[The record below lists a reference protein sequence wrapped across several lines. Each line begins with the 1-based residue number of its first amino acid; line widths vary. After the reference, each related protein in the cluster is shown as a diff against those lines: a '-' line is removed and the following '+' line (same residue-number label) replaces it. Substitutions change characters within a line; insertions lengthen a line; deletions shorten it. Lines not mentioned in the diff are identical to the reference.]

1 MDPRS
6 DRRGLTLA
14 AGDGSPRASAVL
26 AAVRRKRQDAA
37 PSRRRMR
44 LEDYWGI
51 GPKTSERLV
60 SALGTSRA
68 IEAIESADVRA
79 LVDAGLHRG
88 RATRILRRANGET
101 GMDVLATGDTRS
113 VYDDLLSL
121 AANGALTAHAADRIR
136 VLTPLADRDA
146 VEDRLDRVVA
156 ARDAWEGLA
165 EADRERVVEAF
176 DAYDEAE
183 GSDLAAVETA
193 LALREAGLDEGPFE
207 AIGGLEAEAL
217 RDAANALADVR
228 GSIDPTSV
236 DGDGEIEVARGADDE
251 LDRLR
256 DRLDAAEELAN
267 SAFDVLDAVRDGSL
281 RDFEALEAATVD
293 HVASETG
300 VDPATVRSVAPDEA
314 LDAADFVSATLRDLV
329 VELEE
334 SVAEREAAVAE
345 DIRER
350 IGETGAE
357 TEGERGDGERGGHV
371 ARAVTAVSDAA
382 FLLSLA
388 RFAADYDLVRP
399 TLVDDGIAV
408 RNARNPFI
416 AGEVQPVSY
425 AVGTH
430 SLAGDGGVAS
440 ADAPPTGDRVSVL
453 TGANSG
459 GKTTLLETICAV
471 ALLASMGLPVPAEAA
486 EVGAFDRIVFHRRHA
501 SFNAGVLES
510 TLKSVVPP
518 LVEDGRTLML
528 VDEFEAITEPGRAA
542 DLLNGLVTLT
552 VDRGALGVYVTHLAE
567 DLSPLPEAA
576 RIDGIFAE
584 GLTSDLELR
593 VDYQPRFGTIG
604 KSTPEFIVSR
614 LVANASDR
622 GVRAGFEHLAGAV
635 GEEAVQR
642 TLSDAEWA
650 GDDD

>member
-1 MDPRS
+1 
-6 DRRGLTLA
+6 
-14 AGDGSPRASAVL
+14 
-26 AAVRRKRQDAA
+26 
-37 PSRRRMR
+37 MR

-51 GPKTSERLV
+51 GPKTSEQLV

-68 IEAIESADVRA
+68 IEAIEAADVRA

-88 RATRILRRANGET
+88 RATRILRRANGEA
-101 GMDVLATGDTRS
+101 GMDVLATADTRS

-121 AANGALTAHAADRIR
+121 AAGHALTAHAADRIR
-136 VLTPLADRDA
+136 VLTPLADREA
-146 VEDRLDRVVA
+146 VEARLDGVVA
-156 ARDAWEGLA
+156 ARDAWEGLDG
-165 EADRERVVEAF
+165 ADRDRVTEAF

-183 GSDLAAVETA
+183 GSELAAVETA
-193 LALREAGLDEGPFE
+193 IALREVGLDGHPFE
-207 AIGGLEAEAL
+207 AVGELETAAL
-217 RDAANALADVR
+217 RDAAEALADVR
-228 GSIDPTSV
+228 GSIDLTGSGG
-236 DGDGEIEVARGADDE
+236 DGDIEVARGADAE

-256 DRLDAAEELAN
+256 DRLDAAEDLAN

-281 RDFEALEAATVD
+281 RDFEALEAATVE

-300 VDPATVRSVAPDEA
+300 ADPATVRSVAPDDA

-329 VELEE
+329 AETEE
-334 SVAEREAAVAE
+334 AVAEREERVAADIRDRIGGVRTGAKEGDDGSAGDSAAGNSVARAAAAVA
-345 DIRER
+345 
-350 IGETGAE
+350 
-357 TEGERGDGERGGHV
+357 
-371 ARAVTAVSDAA
+371 DAA
-382 FLLSLA
+382 FLLSLG

-416 AGEVQPVSY
+416 SGDVQPVSY
-425 AVGTH
+425 GVGTH
-430 SLAGDGGVAS
+430 ALADDAGVANV
-440 ADAPPTGDRVSVL
+440 DAPPTGDRVSVL

-459 GKTTLLETICAV
+459 GKTTLLETVCAV
-471 ALLASMGLPVPAEAA
+471 ALLASMGLPVPAESA

-518 LVEDGRTLML
+518 LVADGRTLML

-584 GLTSDLELR
+584 GLTNDLELR

-614 LVANASDR
+614 LVANAKDR

-650 GDDD
+650 GGDD

>member
-1 MDPRS
+1 
-6 DRRGLTLA
+6 
-14 AGDGSPRASAVL
+14 
-26 AAVRRKRQDAA
+26 
-37 PSRRRMR
+37 MR

-51 GPKTSERLV
+51 GPKTSERLTE
-60 SALGTSRA
+60 ALGTERA

-88 RATRILRRANGET
+88 RATRILRRANGEA
-101 GMDVLATGDTRS
+101 GMDVLATGDARS

-121 AANGALTAHAADRIR
+121 AADAALTAHAADRIR
-136 VLTPLADRDA
+136 VLTPLLDRDA
-146 VEDRLDRVVA
+146 VEERLDRVVA
-156 ARDAWEGLA
+156 ARDAWAGLD
-165 EADRERVVEAF
+165 EADREAVEDAF
-176 DAYDEAE
+176 AAYDEAD

-193 LALREAGLDEGPFE
+193 VALREAGLTEGPF
-207 AIGGLEAEAL
+207 ADVGALDGDRL
-217 RDAANALADVR
+217 RDAADALADVR
-228 GSIDPTSV
+228 GSIDPAGDL
-236 DGDGEIEVARGADDE
+236 DGDDIEIASGADDE

-256 DRLDAAEELAN
+256 EQLSAARDLAD
-267 SAFDVLDAVRDGSL
+267 SAFDVLESVRDGSL
-281 RDFEALEAATVD
+281 RDFEALEAATIE
-293 HVASETG
+293 HVARETG
-300 VDPATVRSVAPDEA
+300 VEPATVRSAAPDEA
-314 LDAADFVSATLRDLV
+314 LDAADFVSGTLRELV
-329 VELEE
+329 VELEAA
-334 SVAEREAAVAE
+334 VDEREAAVAA

-350 IGETGAE
+350 LGDEPAADAGDE
-357 TEGERGDGERGGHV
+357 DGTEGEADGGDTTV
-371 ARAVTAVSDAA
+371 ARAATAVSDAA
-382 FLLSLA
+382 FLLSLG
-388 RFAADYDLVRP
+388 RFAAENEHVRP

-408 RNARNPFI
+408 RGARNPFLG
-416 AGEVQPVSY
+416 GEVQPVSY
-425 AVGTH
+425 GVGSH
-430 SLAGDGGVAS
+430 SLADDPGVAS

-459 GKTTLLETICAV
+459 GKTTLLETLCAV
-471 ALLASMGLPVPAEAA
+471 ALLASMGLPVPADAA
-486 EVGAFDRIVFHRRHA
+486 EVGTFDRIVFHRRHA

-518 LVEDGRTLML
+518 LTADGRTLML

-567 DLSPLPEAA
+567 DLSPLPDAA

-584 GLTSDLELR
+584 GLTNDLELR

-614 LVANASDR
+614 LVANAGDR

-650 GDDD
+650 ANDD

>member
-1 MDPRS
+1 
-6 DRRGLTLA
+6 
-14 AGDGSPRASAVL
+14 
-26 AAVRRKRQDAA
+26 
-37 PSRRRMR
+37 MR

-51 GPKTSERLV
+51 GPKTSEQLV

-68 IEAIESADVRA
+68 VEAIEAADVRA

-88 RATRILRRANGET
+88 RATRILRRANGEA
-101 GMDVLATGDTRS
+101 GMDVLATADTRS

-121 AANGALTAHAADRIR
+121 AAGHALTAHAADRIR
-136 VLTPLADRDA
+136 VLTPLTDQGA
-146 VEDRLDRVVA
+146 VEARLDSVVA

-165 EADRERVVEAF
+165 EADRDRVTEAF

-183 GSDLAAVETA
+183 GSELAAVETA
-193 LALREAGLDEGPFE
+193 IALREVGLDGHPFE
-207 AIGGLEAEAL
+207 AVGELETAAL
-217 RDAANALADVR
+217 RDAAEALADVR
-228 GSIDPTSV
+228 GSTDLTGSGS
-236 DGDGEIEVARGADDE
+236 DGDIEVARGADAE

-256 DRLDAAEELAN
+256 DRLDAAEDLAN

-281 RDFEALEAATVD
+281 RDFEALEAATVE

-300 VDPATVRSVAPDEA
+300 ADPATVRSVAPDDA

-329 VELEE
+329 AETEE
-334 SVAEREAAVAE
+334 AVAEREERVAADIRDRIGGVRTGTEEGDDRAAGDSAAGNSVARAAAAVA
-345 DIRER
+345 
-350 IGETGAE
+350 
-357 TEGERGDGERGGHV
+357 
-371 ARAVTAVSDAA
+371 DAA
-382 FLLSLA
+382 FLLSLG

-416 AGEVQPVSY
+416 SGDVQPVSY
-425 AVGTH
+425 GVGTH
-430 SLAGDGGVAS
+430 GLADDEGVANV
-440 ADAPPTGDRVSVL
+440 DAPPTGDRVSVL

-459 GKTTLLETICAV
+459 GKTTLLETVCAV

-486 EVGAFDRIVFHRRHA
+486 EVGSFDRIVFHRRHA

-584 GLTSDLELR
+584 GLTNDLELR

-614 LVANASDR
+614 LVANAKDR

-642 TLSDAEWA
+642 TLSDAEWTG
-650 GDDD
+650 GDD

>member
-1 MDPRS
+1 
-6 DRRGLTLA
+6 
-14 AGDGSPRASAVL
+14 
-26 AAVRRKRQDAA
+26 
-37 PSRRRMR
+37 MR

-51 GPKTSERLV
+51 GPKTSEQLV

-68 IEAIESADVRA
+68 IEAIEAADVRA

-88 RATRILRRANGET
+88 RATRILRRANGEA

-121 AANGALTAHAADRIR
+121 AAGHALTAHAADRIR

-146 VEDRLDRVVA
+146 VETRLDSVVA
-156 ARDAWEGLA
+156 ARDAWDGLA
-165 EADRERVVEAF
+165 EGDRERVTEAF
-176 DAYDEAE
+176 DAYDDAE

-193 LALREAGLDEGPFE
+193 LALREAGLDDGPFE
-207 AIGGLEAEAL
+207 AIGELEADAL
-217 RDAANALADVR
+217 RDAADALADVR
-228 GSIDPTSV
+228 GRIDPTAAGGAGS
-236 DGDGEIEVARGADDE
+236 DGGIEVARGADDE

-256 DRLDAAEELAN
+256 DQLDAAEELAN

-281 RDFEALEAATVD
+281 RDFEALEAGTID
-293 HVASETG
+293 HVARETG
-300 VDPATVRSVAPDEA
+300 VDPATVRSVAPDDA

-329 VELEE
+329 AELE
-334 SVAEREAAVAE
+334 SAVAEREETVAA

-350 IGETGAE
+350 IGGMRATGDDDA
-357 TEGERGDGERGGHV
+357 DDADDERGGHV
-371 ARAVTAVSDAA
+371 ARAVAAVSDAA

-388 RFAADYDLVRP
+388 RFAAAYDLVRP
-399 TLVDDGIAV
+399 ALVDDGIAV

-416 AGEVQPVSY
+416 AGDVQPVSY
-425 AVGTH
+425 AVGNH
-430 SLAGDGGVAS
+430 SLAGDAGVAS
-440 ADAPPTGDRVSVL
+440 VDAPPTGDRVSVL

-459 GKTTLLETICAV
+459 GKTTLLETVCAV
-471 ALLASMGLPVPAEAA
+471 ALLASMGLPVPAESA

-552 VDRGALGVYVTHLAE
+552 VERGALGVYVTHLAE
-567 DLSPLPEAA
+567 DLSPLPDAA

-584 GLTSDLELR
+584 GLTNDLELR
-593 VDYQPRFGTIG
+593 VDYQPRFGTVG

-642 TLSDAEWA
+642 TLSDAEWTS
-650 GDDD
+650 GDD

>member
-1 MDPRS
+1 
-6 DRRGLTLA
+6 
-14 AGDGSPRASAVL
+14 
-26 AAVRRKRQDAA
+26 
-37 PSRRRMR
+37 MR

-68 IEAIESADVRA
+68 IEAIEAADVRA

-88 RATRILRRANGET
+88 RATRILRRASGEA

-121 AANGALTAHAADRIR
+121 AAGHALTAHAADRIR
-136 VLTPLADRDA
+136 VLTPLTDREA
-146 VEDRLDRVVA
+146 VEARLDGVVA

-165 EADRERVVEAF
+165 EPDRERVTEAF
-176 DAYDEAE
+176 DAYDDAE

-193 LALREAGLDEGPFE
+193 LALREAGLDDGPFE
-207 AIGGLEAEAL
+207 AVDTLDADAL
-217 RDAANALADVR
+217 RDAAGALADVR
-228 GSIDPTSV
+228 GAIDPTSV
-236 DGDGEIEVARGADDE
+236 DDNGDIEVARGADDE

-256 DRLDAAEELAN
+256 DRLDAADELAN

-281 RDFEALEAATVD
+281 RDFEALEAATID

-300 VDPATVRSVAPDEA
+300 VDPATVRSVAPDDA
-314 LDAADFVSATLRDLV
+314 LDAADFVSATLRDLTA
-329 VELEE
+329 ELEAA
-334 SVAEREAAVAE
+334 VAEREAAVAA

-350 IGETGAE
+350 IGGTR
-357 TEGERGDGERGGHV
+357 TEPGEDGGDDERESHV
-371 ARAVTAVSDAA
+371 ALAVTAVSDAA

-388 RFAADYDLVRP
+388 RFAAAYDLVRP
-399 TLVDDGIAV
+399 TLVDDGIAA

-425 AVGTH
+425 AVGSH
-430 SLAGDGGVAS
+430 SLAGDAGVAS
-440 ADAPPTGDRVSVL
+440 VDAPPTGDRVSVL

-459 GKTTLLETICAV
+459 GKTTLLETVCAV
-471 ALLASMGLPVPAEAA
+471 ALLASMGLPVPAEEAQ
-486 EVGAFDRIVFHRRHA
+486 VGSFDRIVFHRRHA

-518 LVEDGRTLML
+518 LVEEGRTLML

-584 GLTSDLELR
+584 GLTNDLELR
-593 VDYQPRFGTIG
+593 VDYQPRFGTVG

>member
-1 MDPRS
+1 
-6 DRRGLTLA
+6 
-14 AGDGSPRASAVL
+14 
-26 AAVRRKRQDAA
+26 
-37 PSRRRMR
+37 MR

-68 IEAIESADVRA
+68 IEAIEAADVRA

-88 RATRILRRANGET
+88 RATRILRRASGEA

-121 AANGALTAHAADRIR
+121 AAGHALTAHAADRIR
-136 VLTPLADRDA
+136 VLTPLTDREA
-146 VEDRLDRVVA
+146 VEARLDGVVA

-165 EADRERVVEAF
+165 EPDRERVTEAF
-176 DAYDEAE
+176 DAYDDAE

-193 LALREAGLDEGPFE
+193 LALREAGLDDGPFE
-207 AIGGLEAEAL
+207 AVDTLDADAL
-217 RDAANALADVR
+217 RDAAGALADVR
-228 GSIDPTSV
+228 GAIDPTSV
-236 DGDGEIEVARGADDE
+236 DDNGDIEVARGADDE

-256 DRLDAAEELAN
+256 DRLDAADELAN

-281 RDFEALEAATVD
+281 RDFEALEAATID

-300 VDPATVRSVAPDEA
+300 VDPATVRSVAPDDA
-314 LDAADFVSATLRDLV
+314 LDAADFVSATLRDLTA
-329 VELEE
+329 ELEAA
-334 SVAEREAAVAE
+334 VAEREAAVAA

-350 IGETGAE
+350 IGGTR
-357 TEGERGDGERGGHV
+357 TEPGEDGGDDERESHV
-371 ARAVTAVSDAA
+371 ALAVTVVSDAA

-388 RFAADYDLVRP
+388 RFAAAYDLVRP
-399 TLVDDGIAV
+399 TLVDDGIAA

-425 AVGTH
+425 AVGSH
-430 SLAGDGGVAS
+430 SLAGDAGVAS
-440 ADAPPTGDRVSVL
+440 VDAPPTGDRVSVL

-459 GKTTLLETICAV
+459 GKTTLLETVCAV
-471 ALLASMGLPVPAEAA
+471 ALLASMGLPVPAEEAQ
-486 EVGAFDRIVFHRRHA
+486 VGSFDRIVFHRRHA

-518 LVEDGRTLML
+518 LVEEGRTLML

-584 GLTSDLELR
+584 GLTNDLELR
-593 VDYQPRFGTIG
+593 VDYQPRFGTVG

>member
-1 MDPRS
+1 
-6 DRRGLTLA
+6 
-14 AGDGSPRASAVL
+14 
-26 AAVRRKRQDAA
+26 
-37 PSRRRMR
+37 MR

-51 GPKTSERLV
+51 GPKTSEQLV

-68 IEAIESADVRA
+68 IEAIEAADVRA

-88 RATRILRRANGET
+88 RATRILRRANGEA

-121 AANGALTAHAADRIR
+121 AAGHALTAHAADRIR

-146 VEDRLDRVVA
+146 VETRLDSVVA
-156 ARDAWEGLA
+156 ARDAWEGLT
-165 EADRERVVEAF
+165 EADRDRVTEAF
-176 DAYDEAE
+176 DAYDDAE

-193 LALREAGLDEGPFE
+193 LALREAGLDDGPFE
-207 AIGGLEAEAL
+207 AIGELEADAL
-217 RDAANALADVR
+217 QDAADALADVR
-228 GSIDPTSV
+228 GQIDPTGAGS
-236 DGDGEIEVARGADDE
+236 DGEIEVARGADDE

-256 DRLDAAEELAN
+256 DQLDAAEELAN

-281 RDFEALEAATVD
+281 RDFEALEAATID

-300 VDPATVRSVAPDEA
+300 VDPATVRSVAPDDA

-329 VELEE
+329 AELEE
-334 SVAEREAAVAE
+334 AVAEREETVAA

-350 IGETGAE
+350 IGGVRATGEDDGDAA
-357 TEGERGDGERGGHV
+357 DGERGRDETDDEPGSHV
-371 ARAVTAVSDAA
+371 ARAVSAVSDAA

-388 RFAADYDLVRP
+388 RFAAAYDLVRP

-416 AGEVQPVSY
+416 AGDVQPVSY

-430 SLAGDGGVAS
+430 SLDDDAGVAS
-440 ADAPPTGDRVSVL
+440 VDAPPTGDRVSVL

-459 GKTTLLETICAV
+459 GKTTLLETVCAV
-471 ALLASMGLPVPAEAA
+471 ALLASMGIPVPAESA

-567 DLSPLPEAA
+567 DLSPLPDAA

-584 GLTSDLELR
+584 GLTNDLELR
-593 VDYQPRFGTIG
+593 VDYQPRFGTVG

-642 TLSDAEWA
+642 TLSDAEWTS
-650 GDDD
+650 GDD

>member
-1 MDPRS
+1 
-6 DRRGLTLA
+6 
-14 AGDGSPRASAVL
+14 
-26 AAVRRKRQDAA
+26 
-37 PSRRRMR
+37 MR

-51 GPKTSERLV
+51 GPKTSERLTE
-60 SALGTSRA
+60 ALGTERA
-68 IEAIESADVRA
+68 VAAIESADVRA

-88 RATRILRRANGET
+88 RATRILRRANGEA
-101 GMDVLATGDTRS
+101 GMDVLATGDARS
-113 VYDDLLSL
+113 VYDDLLTL
-121 AANGALTAHAADRIR
+121 AADAALTAHAADRIR
-136 VLTPLADRDA
+136 VMTPLLDREA

-156 ARDAWEGLA
+156 ARDAWSDLD
-165 EADRERVVEAF
+165 EADREAVEEAF
-176 DAYDEAE
+176 AAYDEAD

-193 LALREAGLDEGPFE
+193 VALREAGLTEDPF
-207 AIGGLEAEAL
+207 ADVGALDGDRL
-217 RDAANALADVR
+217 RDAADALADVR
-228 GSIDPTSV
+228 GSIDPTGGL
-236 DGDGEIEVARGADDE
+236 DGDDIEIAAGADAE

-256 DRLDAAEELAN
+256 DRVAAARDLAD
-267 SAFDVLDAVRDGSL
+267 SAFDVLESVRDGSL
-281 RDFEALEAATVD
+281 RDFEALEAATID
-293 HVASETG
+293 HVARETG
-300 VDPATVRSVAPDEA
+300 VEPATVRAAAPDEA

-329 VELEE
+329 VELEAA
-334 SVAEREAAVAE
+334 VDEREAAVAA
-345 DIRER
+345 DVRER
-350 IGETGAE
+350 LGDEAGEAD
-357 TEGERGDGERGGHV
+357 GDTTV
-371 ARAVTAVSDAA
+371 ARAAAAVSEAA
-382 FLLSLA
+382 FLLSLG
-388 RFAADYDLVRP
+388 RFAAENGHVRP

-408 RNARNPFI
+408 RGARNPFL

-425 AVGTH
+425 GVGSH
-430 SLAGDGGVAS
+430 SLADAAGVAS

-459 GKTTLLETICAV
+459 GKTTLLETLCAV
-471 ALLASMGLPVPAEAA
+471 ALLASMGLPVPADAA
-486 EVGAFDRIVFHRRHA
+486 EVGTFDRIVFHRRHA

-518 LVEDGRTLML
+518 LVAEGRTLML

-567 DLSPLPEAA
+567 DLSPLPDAA

-584 GLTSDLELR
+584 GLTNDLDLR
-593 VDYQPRFGTIG
+593 VDYQPRFETVG

-614 LVANASDR
+614 LVANAGDR

-650 GDDD
+650 ANDD

>member
-1 MDPRS
+1 
-6 DRRGLTLA
+6 
-14 AGDGSPRASAVL
+14 
-26 AAVRRKRQDAA
+26 
-37 PSRRRMR
+37 MR

-88 RATRILRRANGET
+88 RATRILRRANGEA

-121 AANGALTAHAADRIR
+121 AAGHALTAHAADRIR
-136 VLTPLADRDA
+136 VLTPLSDREA
-146 VEDRLDRVVA
+146 VEARLDGVVA

-176 DAYDEAE
+176 DAYDDAG

-193 LALREAGLDEGPFE
+193 LALRDAGLDDGPFAAVGE
-207 AIGGLEAEAL
+207 LEADAL
-217 RDAANALADVR
+217 RDAADALADVR

-236 DGDGEIEVARGADDE
+236 DADGEIEIARGADGE

-256 DRLDAAEELAN
+256 DRLDAAEELEN

-281 RDFEALEAATVD
+281 RDFEALEAATID

-300 VDPATVRSVAPDEA
+300 VDPATVRSVAPDDA
-314 LDAADFVSATLRDLV
+314 LDAADFVSATLRDLAA
-329 VELEE
+329 ELETE
-334 SVAEREAAVAE
+334 VAEREAAVAA

-350 IGETGAE
+350 IGGMRAGVDGGESGGADDGDDGDD
-357 TEGERGDGERGGHV
+357 EGRSHV
-371 ARAVTAVSDAA
+371 ARAVDAVSDAA

-388 RFAADYDLVRP
+388 LFAAEYDLVRP

-408 RNARNPFI
+408 RNARNLFV

-430 SLAGDGGVAS
+430 SLAGDAGVAS

-584 GLTSDLELR
+584 GLTGDLELR